1 MPLLLGSERHV
12 LHARGQWRGL
22 ALSGMIKESMVWI
35 LEATQSVMGTAED
48 VTIVLL
54 AEDVIKIVLL
64 PFSSFNF

>member
-1 MPLLLGSERHV
+1 
-12 LHARGQWRGL
+12 
-22 ALSGMIKESMVWI
+22 MVWI

-48 VTIVLL
+48 VITIVLL